1 MKKRLFPLLIAL
13 SALAVSGS
21 AAFYS
26 VFGLSKLFA
35 GASLQV
41 IIMAGSL
48 EFAKLVVASLLYQ
61 YWDTI
66 NKVLRAYL
74 AIACFVL
81 MVITSG
87 GIYGFL
93 SGAYQST
100 ATQSE
105 LLDKSLMI
113 LNQKQVRFE
122 ETKEDLSIEKAGLT
136 KSISDLRIAL
146 SNPAQVQYVDKESGQ
161 LITTSSSSARRA
173 LQSELKTTIT
183 ERDNINIK
191 IEAVMDSIGKTDMA
205 LLDKEISN
213 ETESELGPLKYL
225 AETTGYPMNEVV
237 NWFLLLIIF
246 VFDPLAIALV
256 VAANMA
262 FAQIRKPDVDFDLDN
277 PPPPNDKLKNAVE
290 KYKEDNKT
298 EPSESLKQRVKENQI
313 KLKELDEDHFSDLE
327 GYVKYIKEEDIE
339 NLTYPKFVDKYYP
352 KLEEEDLTYSEKEG
366 GDMEIDERRMGIIG
380 QNGNDG
386 LHYDETTIIKS
397 EEELNELSGEV
408 VKTETKDEPK
418 PINPTEEELE
428 KLEEILSIT
437 YNDEDVSFD
446 RITDTTKT
454 FVDNTNGKDE
464 LNDDG
469 RTLRY
474 KGR

>member
-35 GASLQV
+35 GASTQV

-66 NKVLRAYL
+66 NKFLRTYL
-74 AIACFVL
+74 SIACFIL

-105 LLDKSLMI
+105 LLDKSLTI

-122 ETKEDLSIEKAGLT
+122 EQKEDLKIEKQGLS
-136 KSISDLRIAL
+136 KSISNLRIAL
-146 SNPAQVQYVDKESGQ
+146 SNPAQIQYMDKESGT

-173 LQSELKTTIT
+173 LQTELTIAT
-183 ERDNINIK
+183 GNRDDINIR
-191 IEAVMDSIGKTDMA
+191 IEAVMDSINRTDIA
-205 LLDKEISN
+205 LLDKEVSN
-213 ETESELGPLKYL
+213 EAESELGPLKYL
-225 AETTGYPMNEVV
+225 AETTGYPMNQVV

-262 FAQIRKPDVDFDLDN
+262 FAQIKGKDSDFV
-277 PPPPNDKLKNAVE
+277 PPLGMYVKEPVE
-290 KYKEDNKT
+290 KVNMSVPEGMEFNKPYT
-298 EPSESLKQRVKENQI
+298 MPKKWVKLN
-313 KLKELDEDHFSDLE
+313 KSDLVVNDLE
-327 GYVKYIKEEDIE
+327 TAIKT
-339 NLTYPKFVDKYYP
+339 N
-352 KLEEEDLTYSEKEG
+352 
-366 GDMEIDERRMGIIG
+366 
-380 QNGNDG
+380 
-386 LHYDETTIIKS
+386 
-397 EEELNELSGEV
+397 
-408 VKTETKDEPK
+408 
-418 PINPTEEELE
+418 
-428 KLEEILSIT
+428 EEILST
-437 YNDEDVSFD
+437 PKKYQLYGELHS
-446 RITDTTKT
+446 
-454 FVDNTNGKDE
+454 KDE
-464 LNDDG
+464 LLEIAKKIRSNDSTPKQILRLLDDDKINEAI
-469 RTLRY
+469 TLIEKLNR
-474 KGR
+474 KR